1 MLSHITSCALEILT
15 MRLRFSTAIVLF
27 FSGLLVISGLAHS
40 ATAQLDPWKTA
51 KWIWDDRQAAAS
63 DQDDRPRFFRNR
75 LKLTQPAKSATLWVT
90 ADNRCTT
97 YINGKKL
104 GTHPSWMTL
113 ARYDIKKYLVE
124 GNNTI
129 AIEATNEGGPAGL
142 LASLVIDDQVKLVS
156 NAAWRVSRKLQPGWN
171 QTEFD
176 DNRWGRAVELGPSNM
191 APWNLTQKTR
201 KTRNPEAG
209 LQNQAVDGSEL
220 RLPAGFQAER
230 LYSVPKEQGSW
241 VAMTTDPQ
249 GRLITSDQYGKL
261 YRVTVDGSAVEV
273 EPIELSIG
281 HAQGLLHAFGSLY
294 VMAHGNKQWPAG
306 LYRLQDRDQD
316 DQYEHL
322 ELLRE
327 LKGGGEHGPH
337 AIVMGPDKKSLYICA
352 GNHTQLPEV
361 QNSRVTRVWQE
372 DQATPRLPDARG
384 HAVGRMA
391 PGGWVCRI
399 DPDGKNFELVSSGY
413 RNEYDIAF
421 DPNGE
426 LFTYDADMEWDVG
439 LPWYRPTRVCH
450 VTSGSE
456 YGWRHGSGKWPT
468 WFPDSLPGVIDIGP
482 GSPTG
487 IVFGTGA
494 KFPEQYQNALYISD
508 WSYGIIYAV
517 HMKPNGASFTAEKEL
532 FCTAPALPIT
542 DLVVNPVDGAFY
554 FLIGGRRIQSGLY
567 RVTYNGEASTAPAQF
582 PAPNRLAKVRH
593 SLEAG
598 HGEGRQAQLDQVWKQ
613 LGNSD
618 RFVRYA
624 ARTALENLNQADWTD
639 KLKTETNPQTVLEAV
654 MALARVGEASQQD
667 LAVSQLSKL
676 KWGQLTQPQK
686 LHLLRDYA
694 LVLIRMGAPKP
705 ETLAAVGKLATHFPA
720 QNAELDRELARVLAA
735 ADVPEVVAGTVA
747 LLETAPTQEEQIH
760 YAMVL
765 HNVKQGWDRDLRERY
780 FKWFLKAASLQG
792 GNSFAPYLNNI
803 RSAAV
808 ASMTEQQ
815 QKELAEVLAQKPT
828 PTDPYADLKARPF
841 VQKWEVKDL
850 LKGQS
855 VDFVQADL
863 ENGKEI
869 FAAAQCFKC
878 HRVQGQG
885 GIVGPDLT
893 NAGRRFNTRD
903 LLETLIDPSKE
914 VSDQYQA
921 TIFQMVDGRTVSG
934 RVVNLNGKNYMVQ
947 EDMINPGR
955 LTNINVEQIED
966 FKPSKVSMMPSG
978 LLDNFSR
985 QEILDLLAYM
995 KSTSELQGESE
1006 Q

>member
-1 MLSHITSCALEILT
+1 

-27 FSGLLVISGLAHS
+27 FSGLLVGWGPALSD
-40 ATAQLDPWKTA
+40 ATQLDPWKTA
-51 KWIWDDRQAAAS
+51 KWIWDDRQAATANQEDS
-63 DQDDRPRFFRNR
+63 PRYFRHR
-75 LKLTQPAKSATLWVT
+75 LTVTDPNASATLWVT

-97 YINGKKL
+97 YVNGKKL
-104 GTHPSWMTL
+104 GTHPSWNTV
-113 ARYDIKKYLVE
+113 ARYDIKKHLVA
-124 GNNTI
+124 GDNTI
-129 AIEATNEGGPAGL
+129 AIEATNEGGPAGM
-142 LASLVIDDQVKLVS
+142 LASLIIGDEVKLVS
-156 NAAWRVSRKLQPGWN
+156 NGTWRVSDERKKGWN
-171 QTEFD
+171 KTGFD
-176 DNRWGRAVELGPSNM
+176 DNQWDKAAELGASNM
-191 APWNLTQKTR
+191 APWNLTQKR
-201 KTRNPEAG
+201 VSSPAG
-209 LQNQAVDGSEL
+209 SQNQAVDGAKL
-220 RLPAGFQAER
+220 RLPKGFVAER
-230 LYSVPKEQGSW
+230 LYTVPQEQGSW
-241 VAMTTDPQ
+241 VAITTDPQ

-261 YRVTVDGSAVEV
+261 YRVTVGESPVQV
-273 EPIELSIG
+273 EPIDLSIG

-306 LYRLQDRDQD
+306 LYRLQDKDND

-327 LKGGGEHGPH
+327 MKGGGEHGPH

-361 QNSRVTRVWQE
+361 QDSRVTQVWQE

-399 DPDGKNFELVSSGY
+399 DPDGKNFELISSGY

-468 WFPDSLPGVIDIGP
+468 WFPDNLPAVIDIGP

-494 KFPEQYQNALYISD
+494 KFPARYQNALYISD

-517 HMKPNGASFTAEKEL
+517 HMKPEGASFQAEKEL
-532 FCTAPALPIT
+532 FCTAPALPVT
-542 DLVVNPVDGAFY
+542 DLVVNPVDGALY
-554 FLIGGRRIQSGLY
+554 FLVGGRRIQSALY
-567 RVTYNGEASTAPAQF
+567 RVTYQGDESTAPAQY
-582 PAPNRLAKVRH
+582 PPPTAQASVRKA
-593 SLEAG
+593 LEKG
-598 HGEGRQAQLDQVWKQ
+598 HGKQ
-613 LGNSD
+613 GAGLTVSQWSKLASPD

-624 ARTALENLNQADWTD
+624 ARTALENLPATEWIG
-639 KLKTETNPQTVLEAV
+639 KLKSEENPQIILEAV
-654 MALARVGEASQQD
+654 MALARVGDPDQQG
-667 LAVSQLSKL
+667 LAVEQLSKL
-676 KWGQLTQPQK
+676 DWSNLTKSQR

-694 LVLIRMGAPKP
+694 LILIRMGKP
-705 ETLAAVGKLATHFPA
+705 NPPTQAAIEKLASHFPA
-720 QNAELDRELARVLAA
+720 NDPELDRELARLLSAA
-735 ADVPEVVAGTVA
+735 NAPQAVSTTID
-747 LLETAPTQEEQIH
+747 LLEKAPTQEEQIH
-760 YAMVL
+760 YAIVL
-765 HNVKQGWDRDLRERY
+765 HNVQNGWTPELRERY
-780 FKWFLKAASLQG
+780 FQWFLDAAGLQG

-803 RSAAV
+803 RQAAIK
-808 ASMTEQQ
+808 SMSQAEQDA
-815 QKELAEVLAQKPT
+815 LADLLAKQPT
-828 PTDPYADLKARPF
+828 PIDPYADLKARPF
-841 VQKWEVKDL
+841 VKKWGVDDL
-850 LKGQS
+850 LQGEPI
-855 VDFVQADL
+855 DFARADI
-863 ENGKEI
+863 ENGKQI

-903 LLETLIDPSKE
+903 LLETLIDPSKA

-955 LTNINVEQIED
+955 LTNINVDQIED
-966 FKPSKVSMMPSG
+966 SKPSTVSMMPTG
-978 LLDNFSR
+978 LLDNFTR
-985 QEILDLLAYM
+985 QEIVDLLAYM
-995 KSTSELQGESE
+995 KSTSQLETSTE

>member
-1 MLSHITSCALEILT
+1 

-27 FSGLLVISGLAHS
+27 FSGLLVISGPAHS
-40 ATAQLDPWKTA
+40 DAAQLDPWKTA
-51 KWIWDDRQAAAS
+51 KWIWDDRQAAVS
-63 DQDDRPRFFRNR
+63 NQDDSPRFFRNR
-75 LKLTQPAKSATLWVT
+75 LALTQPAKSATLWVT

-142 LASLVIDDQVKLVS
+142 LTSLVIDDQVKLVS
-156 NAAWRVSRKLQPGWN
+156 NAAWRVSEKLQPGWN

-176 DNRWGRAVELGPSNM
+176 DNRWGRAVELGSSKM

-201 KTRNPEAG
+201 KTRNPQAG
-209 LQNQAVDGSEL
+209 LQNQAVDGAKL
-220 RLPAGFQAER
+220 RLPPGFQAER
-230 LYSVPKEQGSW
+230 LYSVPQEQGSW
-241 VAMTTDPQ
+241 VAITTDPQ

-261 YRVTVDGSAVEV
+261 YRVTVGESPVKV
-273 EPIELSIG
+273 EPIDLSIG

-294 VMAHGNKQWPAG
+294 VMAHGNKEWPAG
-306 LYRLQDRDQD
+306 LYRLQDRDKD
-316 DQYEHL
+316 DQYEHM

-327 LKGGGEHGPH
+327 MKGGGEHGPH
-337 AIVMGPDKKSLYICA
+337 AIVLSPDKKSLYICA

-361 QNSRVTRVWQE
+361 QNSRVTQVWQE

-399 DPDGKNFELVSSGY
+399 DPDGKNLELISSGY

-456 YGWRHGSGKWPT
+456 FGWRHGSGKWPT
-468 WFPDSLPGVIDIGP
+468 WFPDSSPAVIDIGP

-494 KFPEQYQNALYISD
+494 KFPAAYQNALYISD

-517 HMKPNGASFTAEKEL
+517 HMKPDGASFKAEKEL
-532 FCTAPALPIT
+532 FCTAPALPVT
-542 DLVVNPVDGAFY
+542 DLIVNPVDGALY

-567 RVTYNGEASTAPAQF
+567 RVTYDGDESTAAAQY
-582 PAPNRLAKVRH
+582 PAPTKQATVRKTLEQGHGKDGLRQLAKIWPKLQ
-593 SLEAG
+593 S
-598 HGEGRQAQLDQVWKQ
+598 
-613 LGNSD
+613 SD
-618 RFVRYA
+618 RFIRYA
-624 ARTALENLNQADWTD
+624 ARTALENINPTDWIG
-639 KLKTETNPQTVLEAV
+639 KLKSEKDPQTLLEAV
-654 MALARVGEASQQD
+654 MALARVGDPGQQD
-667 LAVSQLSKL
+667 LAVSELSKMN
-676 KWGQLTQPQK
+676 WDQLTKSQQ

-694 LVLIRMGAPKP
+694 LILIRMGKPKP
-705 ETLAAVGKLATHFPA
+705 TTQAALQKLASHFPA
-720 QNAELDRELARVLAA
+720 GDPELDRELARVLAA
-735 ADVPEVVAGTVA
+735 ANVPQVVKGTIA
-747 LLETAPTQEEQIH
+747 LLEVAPTQEEQIH

-765 HNVKQGWDRDLRERY
+765 HNVKAGWNRDLRERY
-780 FKWFLKAASLQG
+780 FNWFLKAAGLQG

-803 RSAAV
+803 RDAAIK
-808 ASMTEQQ
+808 SMSPEEQAG
-815 QKELAEVLAQKPT
+815 LADLLAKKPT
-828 PTDPYADLKARPF
+828 PIDPYADLKARPF
-841 VQKWEVKDL
+841 VKKWGVEDL
-850 LKGQS
+850 LQGEP
-855 VDFVQADL
+855 VDFSKADI
-863 ENGKEI
+863 ENGKQI

-893 NAGRRFNTRD
+893 NAGRRYNTRD

-934 RVVNLNGKNYMVQ
+934 RVVNLNGRNYMVQ
-947 EDMINPGR
+947 EDMINPGK

-966 FKPSKVSMMPSG
+966 SKPSKVSMMPTG
-978 LLDNFSR
+978 LLDNFTR

-995 KSTSELQGESE
+995 KSTSELQTSTE